1 MSELKNE
8 QFETKEDVVVEE
20 VSDQPVQDI
29 EEVEEASVIVDFEQ
43 KLKEAED
50 KHLRLYADFENYRR
64 RVLLDAETVQK
75 YRAQNIIK
83 ELLPALDNFE
93 RAMKVEATT
102 DESKTLMQGIEMVYN
117 QIKTALKN
125 EGCEVIATEGTTFDP
140 NFHQAIMQVEVE
152 GFNSNDIVEEFQ
164 KGYLLKDRVIRPS
177 MVTVQQ

>member
-1 MSELKNE
+1 MKKE
-8 QFETKEDVVVEE
+8 QFETKENEVVEE

-29 EEVEEASVIVDFEQ
+29 EEVEEASVTVNFEQ

-50 KHLRLYADFENYRR
+50 KQLRLYADFENYRR
-64 RVLLDAETVQK
+64 RVLLDAEAAHK
-75 YRAQNIIK
+75 YRAQDIIK

-125 EGCEVIATEGTTFDP
+125 EGCEVIETEGSTFDP
-140 NFHQAIMQVEVE
+140 NFHQAVMQVEVE

>member
-1 MSELKNE
+1 
-8 QFETKEDVVVEE
+8 
-20 VSDQPVQDI
+20 
-29 EEVEEASVIVDFEQ
+29 
-43 KLKEAED
+43 
-50 KHLRLYADFENYRR
+50 
-64 RVLLDAETVQK
+64 
-75 YRAQNIIK
+75 
-83 ELLPALDNFE
+83 
-93 RAMKVEATT
+93 MKVEATT

-140 NFHQAIMQVEVE
+140 HFHQAIMQVEVE